1 MQIIFRCPRCEQT
14 NRTEIEPKGAPIACQ
29 NCHAPVEV
37 PDDAALDDGLQHCL
51 ICQSD
56 DLFIRKDF
64 PQRLGVMIVVIG
76 FLASSVAW
84 YYYEVILA
92 FAILFAT
99 AGIDVLLYVFMGE
112 ALVCYRCGTHYR
124 QVNNLDQ
131 HSTFDLETHEKYR
144 QLAAR
149 ESRTAGSGQ

>member
-29 NCHAPVEV
+29 NCHAPVKI

-99 AGIDVLLYVFMGE
+99 AGPFFIVLITSVPEVRAATREYLPWLIVTPLIAFAGGLSL
-112 ALVCYRCGTHYR
+112 AGHRF
-124 QVNNLDQ
+124 
-131 HSTFDLETHEKYR
+131 STLSY
-144 QLAAR
+144 
-149 ESRTAGSGQ
+149 